1 MGSHPSGPEAR
12 EDGDVKVAVA
22 VENSSGALSLDS
34 PPISGPEIPPVP
46 YETFKPTALDRLIV
60 LGQAVAISGIPTQL
74 FIFIIIWAGAGI
86 QPLNEGRLNLE
97 FFAMVSLIDTALIA
111 LLIRMFLAYTGENS
125 NQVFLG
131 SRPIKGEVLR
141 GLALV
146 PVTFAGVVG
155 IVLAIRTFMPWLH
168 NVERSPLEDLM
179 RTPLEAGIFLVVV
192 ILAGGVRE
200 ELQRAFILHRFKHYL
215 GGVKLGL
222 VIFSLMF
229 GLLHYD
235 QGWDVS
241 IAIGTLGLLWGI
253 LYIRRGS
260 AMMGMV
266 NHACFNAAQVMQVMV
281 ARTLGIPV

>member
-1 MGSHPSGPEAR
+1 V
-12 EDGDVKVAVA
+12 ED
-22 VENSSGALSLDS
+22 SSGALSLDS
-34 PPISGPEIPPVP
+34 PQIPGPDSQPVSFD
-46 YETFKPTALDRLIV
+46 TVRPTPLDRLIV
-60 LGQAVAISGIPTQL
+60 LGQAIMVSGIPTQI
-74 FIFIIIWAGAGI
+74 FIFVIIWAGAGI

-111 LLIRMFLAYTGENS
+111 LLIRMFLTYTGENS

-131 SRPIKGEVLR
+131 SRPVRGEVLR

-146 PVTFAGVVG
+146 PITFAGVVG
-155 IVLAIRTFMPWLH
+155 IVLAIRTFAPWLH

-222 VIFSLMF
+222 LIFSVMF
-229 GLLHYD
+229 GVLHYD

-241 IAIGTLGLLWGI
+241 IAIGLLGLLWGI
-253 LYIRRGS
+253 LYIRRRS

-266 NHACFNAAQVMQVMV
+266 NHACFNAAQVVQVMV
-281 ARTLGIPV
+281 ARYIGLPT

>member
-1 MGSHPSGPEAR
+1 
-12 EDGDVKVAVA
+12 V
-22 VENSSGALSLDS
+22 LSLES
-34 PPISGPEIPPVP
+34 TGGAPPDPQPVAH
-46 YETFKPTALDRLIV
+46 ESFRPTPFDRLLI
-60 LGQAVAISGIPTQL
+60 LGQAVMVSGIPTQI
-74 FIFIIIWAGAGI
+74 FIFVIVWAGAGI

-131 SRPIKGEVLR
+131 SRSVRGEVLR

-146 PVTFAGVVG
+146 PVTFAGVIGV
-155 IVLAIRTFMPWLH
+155 VLALRTFAPWLN
-168 NVERSPLEDLM
+168 NVEKSPLEDLM

-222 VIFSLMF
+222 LVFSVMF

-235 QGWDVS
+235 QGWDVA
-241 IAIGTLGLLWGI
+241 IAIGLLGLLWGI

-266 NHACFNAAQVMQVMV
+266 NHACFNAAQVVQVMV
-281 ARTLGIPV
+281 ARSLGLPV